1 MRSPVKV
8 LPIDEGYM
16 MLADPMR
23 DLFARAYADPKFEV
37 DADELREWLVREIE
51 NPSDWIKLFVAWSE
65 EAGLRGMALL
75 SFADDPRSRY
85 PWIDHFY
92 ADHPEVTDA
101 LADATLGYFRSR
113 GFLKFLSINLSEH
126 SDEAIIARFTGKAV
140 GAVKASIVSYEM
152 EK

>member
-1 MRSPVKV
+1 VKV
-8 LPIDEGYM
+8 LSISEGHAM
-16 MLADPMR
+16 FSAAMT
-23 DLFARAYADPKFEV
+23 DLFSRAYADPKFDV
-37 DADELREWLVREIE
+37 DADELRVWLAREIAGGSE
-51 NPSDWIKLFVAWSE
+51 WIKLFVAWNE
-65 EAGLRGMALL
+65 DAGLCGMVML
-75 SFADDPRSRY
+75 SFADDPRSRDA
-85 PWIDHFY
+85 WIDHFY
-92 ADHPEVTDA
+92 ADHPDVTDA